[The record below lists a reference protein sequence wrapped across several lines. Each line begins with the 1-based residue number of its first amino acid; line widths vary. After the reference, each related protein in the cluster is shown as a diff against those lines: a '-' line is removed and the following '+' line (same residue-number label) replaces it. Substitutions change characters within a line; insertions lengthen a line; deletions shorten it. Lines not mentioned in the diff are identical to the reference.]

1 MDGVRAMDRTRLS
14 PGGLLYRLSAWLML
28 AFVLGPLVVIVWVAF
43 FANPIIAFPPSGY
56 TFAWFVRAWHT
67 DAFRDGF
74 LLSLQLGGVA
84 SCLSLVLGIPASLA
98 ISRYQFP
105 GRETVNTILL
115 APIVVPGVVGGA
127 ALYIALLAFELAT
140 GIQIAGTLWGLLIA
154 HTLIAIPWTVR
165 LVTASLLRV
174 NRSIE
179 EAAINL
185 GAAPWV
191 AFRRITLPAIRPG
204 LVAAVL
210 LSFVI
215 SFIDLEKSLFLVGP
229 GRTTLQIAIMNY
241 LEWNLDPTIA
251 AVAAVQIG
259 LIALALLA
267 ADRAVGLSRII

>member
-1 MDGVRAMDRTRLS
+1 MSLS
-14 PGGLLYRLSAWLML
+14 TLLARLSAWTVL
-28 AFVLGPLVVIVWVAF
+28 AFVLGPLAVIVWVAF
-43 FANPIIAFPPSGY
+43 FADAIIAFPPSGY
-56 TFAWFVRAWHT
+56 TLSWFARAWQS
-67 DAFRDGF
+67 DAFRSGF
-74 LLSLQLGGVA
+74 LLSLQIGVIA
-84 SCLSLVLGIPASLA
+84 SLASLLLGIPASIA
-98 ISRYQFP
+98 ITRHSFP
-105 GRETVNTILL
+105 GREAISTILL
-115 APIVVPGVVGGA
+115 APIVVPGIVGGA

-140 GIQIAGTLWGLLIA
+140 GIEIAGTIWGLLIG

-185 GAAPWV
+185 GATPFT

-210 LSFVI
+210 LSFVV

-229 GRTTLQIAIMNY
+229 GRMTLQIAILNY

-251 AVAAVQIG
+251 AVATVQIA
-259 LIALALLA
+259 LIGAALVA
-267 ADRAVGLSRII
+267 ADRAVGLSRIF